1 MAKKVMVGMSGGVD
15 STVCAHL
22 LLKEGYE
29 VYGANCSFFKKE
41 ELFPKDYISSEDG
54 TKDAGRVAEKLGI
67 PFSVYD
73 LSEGF
78 KEHVIDNFINVYK
91 KGGTPNPCLQCNKH
105 LKFGKMLEKAEKE
118 GCDLIATG
126 HYANIVFD
134 ESTGRYLLK
143 KGADLKKDQSY
154 VLYMLTQEQLSRTV
168 FPLGNMEKTEIR
180 EIAESLGLINSDKKD
195 SQDICFIPDGDY
207 ASFIERYTKETFP
220 QGDFVSVDGKILGTH
235 KGIIRYTIGQRKG
248 LGLALPAPMY
258 VYKKDMEQNKVI
270 LSSED
275 LLFSK
280 HLDAV
285 DINFIP
291 FDKLEKP
298 MRVKAKARYK
308 QPEQWATVTQT
319 GENSFHVEFDEPQR
333 AFAKGQ
339 AVVLYDGDFVVGGGT
354 II

>member
-1 MAKKVMVGMSGGVD
+1 MSEKVMVGMSGGVD

-22 LLKEGYE
+22 LLKDGYD
-29 VYGANCSFFKKE
+29 VHGANCSFFKKE
-41 ELFPKDYISSEDG
+41 ELFPKDYVSMEDG
-54 TKDAGRVAEKLGI
+54 TKDAGNIAERLGI

-73 LSEGF
+73 FSDDF
-78 KEHVIDNFINVYK
+78 KRNVIDDFINVYK
-91 KGGTPNPCLQCNKH
+91 TGGTPNPCLQCNKH
-105 LKFGKMLEKAEKE
+105 LKFGKMLEKADEN
-118 GCDLIATG
+118 GCNYIATG
-126 HYANIVFD
+126 HYAIIVFD
-134 ESTGRYLLK
+134 EKSGRYLLK
-143 KGADLKKDQSY
+143 KGADIKKDQSY
-154 VLYMLTQEQLSRTV
+154 VLYMLTQKQLSRTL
-168 FPLGNMEKTEIR
+168 FPLGNMKKSEIR
-180 EIAESLGLINSDKKD
+180 QLAQNLGLINADKKD
-195 SQDICFIPDGDY
+195 SQDICFIPDGNY
-207 ASFIERYTKETFP
+207 ASFIERYTKEVFP
-220 QGDFVSVDGKILGTH
+220 WGDFINTEGKVLGTH

-258 VYKKDMEQNKVI
+258 VYKKDMENNRVI

-280 HLDAV
+280 HLDAT

-291 FDKLEKP
+291 FDILEKP

-319 GENSFHVEFDEPQR
+319 GENSIHVEFDEPQR

-339 AVVLYDGDFVVGGGT
+339 AVVLYDGDYVVGGGT

>member
-22 LLKEGYE
+22 LLKEGYD

-41 ELFPKDYISSEDG
+41 ELFPEHLDLTEDG
-54 TKDAGRVAEKLGI
+54 TKDAGRVCEKLGI

-73 LSEGF
+73 FSDGF
-78 KEHVIDNFINVYK
+78 KKHVIDNFINVYK

-105 LKFGKMLEKAEKE
+105 LKFGKMLEKAEEK
-118 GCDLIATG
+118 GYDYIATG

-143 KGADLKKDQSY
+143 KGADIKKDQSY
-154 VLYMLTQEQLSRTV
+154 VLYMLTQEQLSRTL

-180 EIAESLGLINSDKKD
+180 EIAQDLGLINSNKKD
-195 SQDICFIPDGDY
+195 SQDICFIPYGDY
-207 ASFIERYTKETFP
+207 ASFIERYTKLTFP
-220 QGDFVSVDGKILGTH
+220 SGDFVNTEGKVLGKH

-280 HLDAV
+280 HLDAA

-291 FDKLEKP
+291 FDKLETP
-298 MRVKAKARYK
+298 IRVKAKARYK